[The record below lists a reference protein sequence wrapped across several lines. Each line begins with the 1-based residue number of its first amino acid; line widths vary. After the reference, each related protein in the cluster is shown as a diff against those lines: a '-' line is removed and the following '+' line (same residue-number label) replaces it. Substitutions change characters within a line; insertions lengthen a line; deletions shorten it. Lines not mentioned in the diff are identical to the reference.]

1 MTSEGSNGGPRLVAV
16 IVTHG
21 TLANGLAD
29 AVRQVIGV
37 VPGIEAVSNE
47 GLSSQ
52 ALVQRV
58 REVVQAV
65 RADGC
70 IVFVDSRGSSCAN
83 SCLEAVRDLPD
94 VRVVSGVNLPMVMD
108 FALRRNDHS
117 LDEMVRRLLVRGR
130 NSVQELEG
138 PST

>member
-1 MTSEGSNGGPRLVAV
+1 MTNDTGAGGPRLAAV

-21 TLANGLAD
+21 ALASGLAD
-29 AVRQVIGV
+29 AVRQVIGAA
-37 VPGIEAVSNE
+37 PGIETVSNE
-47 GLSSQ
+47 GLSAE

-58 REVVQAV
+58 REVVRAV
-65 RADGC
+65 RAEGC

-108 FALRRNDHS
+108 FALRRNDHD
-117 LDEMVRRLLVRGR
+117 LDAMVQRLIERGR
-130 NSVQELEG
+130 NSVQELES
-138 PST
+138 PAT

>member
-1 MTSEGSNGGPRLVAV
+1 
-16 IVTHG
+16 
-21 TLANGLAD
+21 
-29 AVRQVIGV
+29 
-37 VPGIEAVSNE
+37 
-47 GLSSQ
+47 
-52 ALVQRV
+52 
-58 REVVQAV
+58 
-65 RADGC
+65 
-70 IVFVDSRGSSCAN
+70 
-83 SCLEAVRDLPD
+83 VRDLPD